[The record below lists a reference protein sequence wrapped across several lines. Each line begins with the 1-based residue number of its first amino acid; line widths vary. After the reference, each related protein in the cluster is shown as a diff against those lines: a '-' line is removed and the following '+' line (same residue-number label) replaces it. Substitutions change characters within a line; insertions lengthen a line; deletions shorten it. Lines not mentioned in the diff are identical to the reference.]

1 MRLCKTIQ
9 KNKLQESW
17 LRRLKFN
24 EKIIPI
30 IKAIKNSEIL
40 GKSLTIFCMEIKTLK
55 IKPKKTGKKK

>member
-1 MRLCKTIQ
+1 MLRPTRLCKIIQ
-9 KNKLQESW
+9 KIKLYDSW

-40 GKSLTIFCMEIKTLK
+40 GKKLVIF
-55 IKPKKTGKKK
+55 